1 MTLPCSAF
9 RLAIYRSAAHRFRYF
24 TCQNRSLSEVHVRI
38 FLVAIC
44 LFLYTGV
51 AWSQDKVKIGF
62 IDIQRAITE
71 SQAGKRA
78 KERFQAQVKK
88 AEAELLKEKQ
98 EIERL
103 KSDLDKKG
111 PLLKEEE
118 KRSLEADLQRRV
130 VNYQRGM
137 QDQQQQLRQREGE
150 MTGDI
155 LKELEKIVNEVGKAE
170 NFTLIL
176 ERSQILYSD
185 QGIDITNRVIEA
197 YNARSKSK

>member
-1 MTLPCSAF
+1 M
-9 RLAIYRSAAHRFRYF
+9 
-24 TCQNRSLSEVHVRI
+24 RI
-38 FLVAIC
+38 LLVAIC

-51 AWSQDKVKIGF
+51 VWSQDRVKIGF

-71 SQAGKRA
+71 SLAGKRA
-78 KERFQAQVKK
+78 KERFQEQVKK

-103 KSDLDKKG
+103 KGDLDKKG

-118 KRSLEADLQRRV
+118 KRSLEAELQRRV

-137 QDQQQQLRQREGE
+137 QDQQQQLRQKEGE
-150 MTGDI
+150 MTSDI
-155 LKELEKIVNEVGKAE
+155 LKELEKIVNEVGKTE
-170 NFTLIL
+170 KFTLIL

-185 QGIDITNRVIEA
+185 QGIDITSRVIEA